1 MVKQFYPACEA
12 SQNTD
17 VIQTR
22 LKRTLINVNL
32 RLKEKVAGLNQL
44 MLQGNKWPNN
54 FLKNGDEKEMTK
66 FLRKYVGKDQR
77 YLIKVGK

>member
-1 MVKQFYPACEA
+1 M
-12 SQNTD
+12 
-17 VIQTR
+17 
-22 LKRTLINVNL
+22 NL

-66 FLRKYVGKDQR
+66 FLRKYVGKDKWQ
-77 YLIKVGK
+77 YNVLLN